1 MYGVLTVTILTIGG
15 VFLLLTFVIV
25 ANKAWREVIGNWRR
39 ARRRLLEPAI
49 LSYAHGEAPSVFPSL
64 GGRLRLRDRGV
75 AEEILLDHAQRVR
88 GVERERLGRAMDELG
103 YVDRYLAGLGSR
115 RWWRRA
121 GSAEKLGIAGAARAT
136 DFLAR
141 ALSDAEPEVRIRAAK
156 ALGLV
161 GGKAAIAPLVH
172 ALSEPNRWSTIRI
185 ADILA
190 EMKHDVVEELVAEF
204 DGMNEHAKLAAL
216 EIVGRIRSLSVVS
229 WLRQRLEDKER
240 DVRARACHALGAIGD
255 PDCGPLLVKALS
267 DTEWPVRAMAAKAI
281 GRIRHV
287 PAIAALCGALRD
299 KEWWVRANAA
309 EALRVMGPKGDEA
322 LDRMLD
328 DRDVYA
334 RHQAVLML
342 ESSGVLDRQVAL
354 LAKPDGPEREA
365 AESLVRR
372 FVRVG
377 QLGRLRELLETHPDA
392 RVKEALAGLLGVAG
406 QQTEGAR

>member
-25 ANKAWREVIGNWRR
+25 ANKAWREVRANWRR
-39 ARRRLLEPAI
+39 ARRRVLEPAI
-49 LSYAHGEAPSVFPSL
+49 LSFAHGEGPSVLPAL

-121 GSAEKLGIAGAARAT
+121 DSAEKLGIAGAARAT
-136 DFLAR
+136 GLLAR
-141 ALSDAEPEVRIRAAK
+141 ALSDPEPEVRIRAAK

-255 PDCGPLLVKALS
+255 PDCGAPLVKALS
-267 DTEWPVRAMAAKAI
+267 DSEWPVRAMAAKAL
-281 GRIRHV
+281 GRIKHV